1 MRSTTR
7 ASEPLQPILLRRA
20 FYPTMCVRVQTRG
33 GAHARTQII
42 HHHRIRIYIASQS
55 LRMYARACVNVHRF
69 ILPSVRLST
78 SLPLSFLLVSRIPPS
93 HPAHVFSSSPP
104 PTTFSPRD
112 HRTITTT
119 QNTEDPHS
127 MTTSRSLLSL
137 SLSYSVKKSLVTRHK
152 HSLVVHD
159 HSCYAVSSV
168 STHTHTAIHSRVPR
182 REELFKIQQQKQREG
197 VIQNPT
203 TETERELFKIQQ
215 ERASERKE
223 LRSCARREPERAKGR
238 ERERERERECRKGE
252 GRGRKEGDEC
262 DSKSEEC
269 EEENNWWRW

>member
-1 MRSTTR
+1 MTMRSTTR

-137 SLSYSVKKSLVTRHK
+137 SLV
-152 HSLVVHD
+152 
-159 HSCYAVSSV
+159 
-168 STHTHTAIHSRVPR
+168 
-182 REELFKIQQQKQREG
+182 Q
-197 VIQNPT
+197 
-203 TETERELFKIQQ
+203 
-215 ERASERKE
+215 
-223 LRSCARREPERAKGR
+223 
-238 ERERERERECRKGE
+238 
-252 GRGRKEGDEC
+252 
-262 DSKSEEC
+262 C
-269 EEENNWWRW
+269 EEESRY

>member
-1 MRSTTR
+1 MTMRSTTR

-159 HSCYAVSSV
+159 HSCYAASSV
-168 STHTHTAIHSRVPR
+168 STHTAIHSRVPR
-182 REELFKIQQQKQREG
+182 REELFKIQQQKQRG
-197 VIQNPT
+197 SYSKSSK
-203 TETERELFKIQQ
+203 R
-215 ERASERKE
+215 ERASG
-223 LRSCARREPERAKGR
+223 RSCEAAQEGSRNEQKG
-238 ERERERERECRKGE
+238 ERERERESVCV
-252 GRGRKEGDEC
+252 
-262 DSKSEEC
+262 
-269 EEENNWWRW
+269 